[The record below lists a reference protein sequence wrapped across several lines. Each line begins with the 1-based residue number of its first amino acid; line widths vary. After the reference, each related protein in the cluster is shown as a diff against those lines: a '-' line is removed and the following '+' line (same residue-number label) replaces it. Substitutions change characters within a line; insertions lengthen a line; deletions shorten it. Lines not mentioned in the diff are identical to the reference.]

1 MKCTR
6 QRCHEACNTLP
17 MAALMPSWASEI
29 TSLTPRRPRRA
40 SLRKNSC
47 PEGLGLTKVRYPCP
61 STSRRPSLLTPTATI
76 TAAETM
82 RRTLARLHVSRIDPQ
97 IGPVAL
103 DRAAQEGFHLLVN
116 LLTQPAD
123 LALGDAGHAHRF
135 DEIVD
140 RPGRDAMHISLLH
153 HRGERLLG

>member
-1 MKCTR
+1 
-6 QRCHEACNTLP
+6 
-17 MAALMPSWASEI
+17 MPS
-29 TSLTPRRPRRA
+29 
-40 SLRKNSC
+40 
-47 PEGLGLTKVRYPCP
+47 
-61 STSRRPSLLTPTATI
+61 
-76 TAAETM
+76 
-82 RRTLARLHVSRIDPQ
+82 ARLHVSRIDPQ

-140 RPGRDAMHISLLH
+140 RAGRDAMHISLLH
-153 HRGERLLG
+153 YRGERLFGQAGRLQEARELLPLRSLGMRNSTVLARVSHSRPR